1 MLAYRA
7 YGEEGAM
14 KSPENIVIVGGCGHV
29 GLPLG
34 IVLAARGPSQV
45 TLLDIDAKKVAAVTR
60 GQMPFME
67 AGADALLKEVIGGR
81 LRATV
86 DPTCL
91 TSADVV
97 ITVVGTPVDEHLN
110 PTVTELYKNIDSLLE
125 QMGSN
130 VLFILR
136 STVFPGVTKLVY
148 DRIRTRA
155 RKIHLAFCPERIAE
169 GKALEEIVT
178 LPQIVAAFEAE
189 AQVRAREFFLQI
201 TPNIIELTPLEAEL
215 AKLLTNS
222 WRYLNFAV
230 SNQFYMLAHANG
242 LDFYRIHDAVVR
254 EYPRMRSFARAGF
267 AAGPCLLKDTLQLAA
282 FSGNQFFMGHAAML
296 INEGLPNFIVS
307 QLKSRNLSDK
317 TVAVLGMAF
326 KADSDDSRDSLS
338 YKLKKLLQLEARE
351 VLCADPYVNDPSLIP
366 AEQAVRRSDII
377 VLGAPHLVYRDLEVP
392 PEKVIVDVWGFWTLR
407 EQKSMKAAQMG
418 RTYSA

>member
-1 MLAYRA
+1 MAA
-7 YGEEGAM
+7 
-14 KSPENIVIVGGCGHV
+14 PENIVIVGGCGHV

-34 IVLAARGPSQV
+34 IVLASRGASQV
-45 TLLDIDAKKVAAVTR
+45 TLLDIDENKVAAVRHGHT
-60 GQMPFME
+60 PFME
-67 AGADALLKEVIGGR
+67 VGAEALLQKVVGGR

-91 TSADVV
+91 THADVV

-110 PTVTELYKNIDSLLE
+110 PTVTELYRNIDALLE
-125 QMGSN
+125 QMGN
-130 VLFILR
+130 DVLFVLR

-155 RKIHLAFCPERIAE
+155 RKIHVAFCPERIAE

-178 LPQIVAAFEAE
+178 LPQIVAAFEPE
-189 AQVRAREFFLQI
+189 AQRRARELFLRI
-201 TPNIIELTPLEAEL
+201 TPSIIELTPLEAEL
-215 AKLLTNS
+215 AKLFTNS

-230 SNQFYMLAHANG
+230 SNQFYMLAQASG
-242 LDFYRIHDAVVR
+242 LDFYRIHDAVIR

-296 INEGLPNFIVS
+296 INEGLPNFILS
-307 QLKSRNLSDK
+307 QLKSKNLSEK
-317 TVAVLGMAF
+317 TVAILGM
-326 KADSDDSRDSLS
+326 
-338 YKLKKLLQLEARE
+338 KLLQVEARE
-351 VLCADPYVNDPSLIP
+351 VLCADPHVKDPSLIP

-377 VLGAPHLVYRDLEVP
+377 VLGAPHSAYRDLEIP
-392 PEKVIVDVWGFWTLR
+392 LEKIVVDVWGFLTVR
-407 EQKSMKAAQMG
+407 EQ
-418 RTYSA
+418 RTLEAVQAGKVG